1 LPAQLTSFVGRES
14 ERAEIGQLLREST
27 RLVTLTGAGGVGKT
41 RLALEVASDLVFDV
55 ADGVWLVELAPL
67 FDARSVLPTI
77 ATSLGIHEEPGQD
90 LVDTLSAALRFRHL
104 LLVLDN
110 CEHLID
116 ACAEIAHHLLSTSR
130 RLTLLATSREPLGVT
145 GETVW
150 RVASLEQ
157 PVSERLF
164 VDRTAAAVRGFAVT
178 GATHGKVAHICR
190 RLDGIPLA
198 LELAAARVPALG
210 LEQIATR
217 LDDRFRLLVGGS
229 RTAPRRQQTL
239 RAVVEW
245 SYELLSNDER
255 RLFESLAVFAGGW
268 SLEAA
273 ESICRGDVD
282 VLARLVD
289 KSLVSVE
296 DKPSGTWYR
305 MLETVRAYAAEKL
318 RASNTERELR
328 DRHLNWYTALAEHGE
343 HVMRRATDVSW
354 TQRVDY
360 VYRLRQEMDNLR
372 AAWRWSLDGD
382 EVQTGLRM
390 AAALF
395 PYFYSQGYLA
405 EGREWLGA
413 LLERTAGSPPTP
425 ARVAALSAASKLAAH
440 HGDDAT
446 AVRLADEYQSLPEDM
461 QAIKPSMDIH
471 TGLSLCALR
480 RGDASSARGHAKRS
494 YELSRQIGD
503 LVNACM
509 ALSYLGAVELHE
521 SALDKAAAV
530 YKEALDEARRVDFL
544 LGAALA
550 LDGLASVARAR
561 CDPASARRLYR
572 EALTFF
578 EETGALLQAGQAQI
592 GLGYAALDERE
603 YADAARQFG
612 HAAEVLSGVGQR
624 QLLSVALEGLALATN
639 AQAEQ
644 QSTHARADDRV
655 LTERELQ
662 VARLLARGLTNREIA
677 NELVISVRTADRHVE
692 NILGKLGFR
701 SRATVAAWAAQHL
714 LLE

>member
-1 LPAQLTSFVGRES
+1 M
-14 ERAEIGQLLREST
+14 
-27 RLVTLTGAGGVGKT
+27 GKT

-77 ATSLGIHEEPGQD
+77 ATCLGIHEEPGQD
-90 LVDTLSAALRFRHL
+90 LGDTLSAALRFRHL

-116 ACAEIAHHLLSTSR
+116 ACAEVAHRLLSTSR

-157 PVSERLF
+157 PMSERLF
-164 VDRTAAAVRGFAVT
+164 VDRTTAAVRGFAIT
-178 GATHGKVAHICR
+178 SATHGKVAHICQ

-245 SYELLSNDER
+245 SYELLSDDER

-273 ESICRGDVD
+273 ESICRGDID
-282 VLARLVD
+282 VLARLTD

-296 DKPSGTWYR
+296 DTPTGTWYR

-318 RASNTERELR
+318 RASNTEPELR
-328 DRHLNWYTALAEHGE
+328 DRHLDWYAALAEHAE

-354 TQRVDY
+354 TQRADY

-372 AAWRWSLDGD
+372 AAWRWSLDGGD
-382 EVQTGLRM
+382 IQTGLRM

-405 EGREWLGA
+405 EGREWLDT
-413 LLERTAGSPPTP
+413 LLERTAGSQPTP
-425 ARVAALSAASKLAAH
+425 AYVAALSAASKLAAH
-440 HGDDAT
+440 YGDDAT
-446 AVRLADEYQSLPEDM
+446 AMRFADEFQSLPEEV

-471 TGLSLCALR
+471 TCLSLCALR
-480 RGDASSARGHAKRS
+480 RGDASAARWHARRS
-494 YELSRQIGD
+494 FELSRQIGD
-503 LVNACM
+503 RVNASM
-509 ALSYLGAVELHE
+509 ALTYLGAVALHE
-521 SALDKAAAV
+521 STLDEAAAV
-530 YKEALDEARRVDFL
+530 YQQALDEAREVDFL

-561 CDPASARRLYR
+561 SDPTSARRLYQ

-578 EETGALLQAGQAQI
+578 EEMGALAAGGTDPDRPRLRRPRRTRVRGCRAPVRSRGRGAVRRWPATAPVGSAGGSGARQASTSR
-592 GLGYAALDERE
+592 AA
-603 YADAARQFG
+603 ADAC
-612 HAAEVLSGVGQR
+612 SGR
-624 QLLSVALEGLALATN
+624 
-639 AQAEQ
+639 
-644 QSTHARADDRV
+644 
-655 LTERELQ
+655 
-662 VARLLARGLTNREIA
+662 
-677 NELVISVRTADRHVE
+677 
-692 NILGKLGFR
+692 R
-701 SRATVAAWAAQHL
+701 SRAHRT
-714 LLE
+714 